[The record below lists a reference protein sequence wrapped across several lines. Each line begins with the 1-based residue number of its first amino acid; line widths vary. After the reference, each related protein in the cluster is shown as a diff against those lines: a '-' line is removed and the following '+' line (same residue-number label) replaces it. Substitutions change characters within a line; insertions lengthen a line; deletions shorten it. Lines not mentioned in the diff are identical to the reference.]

1 MAWEEVG
8 SNNENSEK
16 KEVKYLKFPVGAT
29 RIRVLDSE
37 PYSRWTHWL
46 PAPANGGKG
55 VSIDCIGKG
64 CPVCE
69 TINMEKAKGTPRE
82 KIRFSTKKTHSINV
96 LVKSDTGSEVNV
108 LEQGNG
114 LFGQLK
120 DVMVMMSSIGMKPD
134 LTTVDVMVNRTG
146 TGFSDTKYSV
156 MPLMNEVKPL
166 TEEELNL
173 EKYDLKNLKPKLE
186 PAQIIAI
193 MNGAKLEDVAKEDME
208 EDKPV
213 EPSEMSDTAPFKV
226 DFTQAVK

>member
-29 RIRVLDSE
+29 RLRVLDSE

-82 KIRFSTKKTHSINV
+82 KIRFSTKKTHSLNV
-96 LVKSDTGSEVNV
+96 LVKSDTGNEVNV

-173 EKYDLKNLKPKLE
+173 EKYDLKNLKPNLE

>member
-69 TINMEKAKGTPRE
+69 AINMEKAKGTPRE
-82 KIRFSTKKTHSINV
+82 KIRFSTKKTHSLNV

-173 EKYDLKNLKPKLE
+173 EKYDLKNLKPNLE
-186 PAQIIAI
+186 PAQITAI

-226 DFTQAVK
+226 DFTQAIK